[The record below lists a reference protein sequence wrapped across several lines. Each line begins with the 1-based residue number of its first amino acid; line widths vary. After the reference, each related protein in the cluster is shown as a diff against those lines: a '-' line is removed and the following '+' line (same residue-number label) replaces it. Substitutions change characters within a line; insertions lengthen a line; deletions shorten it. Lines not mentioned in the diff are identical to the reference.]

1 MVWLFLSVLLVV
13 VVYLAIQFP
22 AFRAM
27 LLIVIV
33 AGAGGLYYIK
43 VESDKSNVE
52 YEKRRELSRRL
63 DADREEQQ
71 RILDAE
77 AERRR
82 TQQALAEQQR
92 RQQALAE
99 QQRRTQQAALELAQR
114 RQTASRYIEIVS
126 HSIECP
132 YSAGV
137 GCGTY
142 SFTVGLRNRSRETI
156 SRVSVG
162 WVFLPQGQ
170 SGCPTSYPTRYQ
182 QTITLRPG
190 DTTVLNIDMRFDGPK
205 GETRY
210 CVGLTGIDIVP

>member
-13 VVYLAIQFP
+13 VVYLAIQFL

-27 LLIVIV
+27 LLIVML

-63 DADREEQQ
+63 DAEREE
-71 RILDAE
+71 
-77 AERRR
+77 
-82 TQQALAEQQR
+82 
-92 RQQALAE
+92 
-99 QQRRTQQAALELAQR
+99 QAALELAQR

-126 HSIECP
+126 ASIECP
-132 YSAGV
+132 FSSSFSQ
-137 GCGTY
+137 CGTY

-156 SRVSVG
+156 SRVFVG

-170 SGCPTSYPTRYQ
+170 SGCPTSYPTKYQ
-182 QTITLRPG
+182 KAVTLRPG
-190 DTTVLNIDMRFDGPK
+190 DTTVLNMDSMWDGPS
-205 GETRY
+205 GQFRY
-210 CVGLTGIDIVP
+210 CVRLTGIDIVP

>member
-27 LLIVIV
+27 LFIVMV

-43 VESDKSNVE
+43 VENDKSNVE
-52 YEKRRELSRRL
+52 YDKRRELSRRL
-63 DADREEQQ
+63 DAEREEQQ

-77 AERRR
+77 AER
-82 TQQALAEQQR
+82 R

-126 HSIECP
+126 TDIECP
-132 YSAGV
+132 YSWSTGA
-137 GCGTY
+137 
-142 SFTVGLRNRSRETI
+142 ED
-156 SRVSVG
+156 
-162 WVFLPQGQ
+162 
-170 SGCPTSYPTRYQ
+170 TR
-182 QTITLRPG
+182 L
-190 DTTVLNIDMRFDGPK
+190 L
-205 GETRY
+205 
-210 CVGLTGIDIVP
+210 

>member
-27 LLIVIV
+27 LFIVMV

-43 VESDKSNVE
+43 VENDKSNVE
-52 YEKRRELSRRL
+52 YDKRRELSRRL
-63 DADREEQQ
+63 DAEREEQQ

-77 AERRR
+77 AER
-82 TQQALAEQQR
+82 R

-126 HSIECP
+126 TNIECP
-132 YSAGV
+132 YSNSISR
-137 GCGTY
+137 CGTY
-142 SFTVGLRNRSRETI
+142 SFTVGLKNRSRETI
-156 SRVSVG
+156 SGVFVG

-170 SGCPTSYPTRYQ
+170 SRCPTSYPTKYQ
-182 QTITLRPG
+182 KTITLRPG
-190 DTTVLNIDMRFDGPK
+190 DTTVLNIDRMWDGPK
-205 GETRY
+205 GQFRY
-210 CVGLTGIDIVP
+210 CVGLTGVDIVP

>member
-43 VESDKSNVE
+43 VENDKSNVE
-52 YEKRRELSRRL
+52 YEKRRDLSRRL
-63 DADREEQQ
+63 AAEREEQQ

-77 AERRR
+77 AERRN
-82 TQQALAEQQR
+82 AEAERRNAEAERRNAEAERR

-99 QQRRTQQAALELAQR
+99 QQRRTQQVALELAQR

-126 HSIECP
+126 TNIECRYAP
-132 YSAGV
+132 V
-137 GCGTY
+137 
-142 SFTVGLRNRSRETI
+142 RS
-156 SRVSVG
+156 
-162 WVFLPQGQ
+162 
-170 SGCPTSYPTRYQ
+170 
-182 QTITLRPG
+182 
-190 DTTVLNIDMRFDGPK
+190 VLVHCRAEK
-205 GETRY
+205 
-210 CVGLTGIDIVP
+210 

>member
-27 LLIVIV
+27 LFIVMV

-43 VESDKSNVE
+43 VENDKSKVE
-52 YEKRRELSRRL
+52 YDKRMELSRRL
-63 DADREEQQ
+63 NAEREEQQ

-77 AERRR
+77 AER
-82 TQQALAEQQR
+82 R

-126 HSIECP
+126 TDIECP
-132 YSAGV
+132 YSV
-137 GCGTY
+137 VDGCGGY
-142 SFTVGLRNRSRETI
+142 SLTVGLRNRSRETI
-156 SRVSVG
+156 SGVFVG

-170 SGCPTSYPTRYQ
+170 SRCPTSYPTKYQ
-182 QTITLRPG
+182 KTITLRPG
-190 DTTVLNIDMRFDGPK
+190 DTTVLNIDRMWDGPK
-205 GETRY
+205 GQFRY
-210 CVGLTGIDIVP
+210 CVGLTGVDIVP

>member
-27 LLIVIV
+27 LFIVMV

-43 VESDKSNVE
+43 VENDKSNVE
-52 YEKRRELSRRL
+52 YDKRRELSRRL
-63 DADREEQQ
+63 DAEREEQQ

-77 AERRR
+77 AER
-82 TQQALAEQQR
+82 R

-126 HSIECP
+126 TDIECP
-132 YSAGV
+132 YSNSISR
-137 GCGTY
+137 CGTY
-142 SFTVGLRNRSRETI
+142 SFTVRLRNRSKETI
-156 SRVSVG
+156 SGVFVG
-162 WVFLPQGQ
+162 WVFMPERQ
-170 SGCPTSYPTRYQ
+170 SVCPTSYPTKNQ
-182 QTITLRPG
+182 KAVTLRPG
-190 DTTVLNIDMRFDGPK
+190 DTTVLNIDTRFEGPS
-205 GETRY
+205 GPFRY
-210 CVGLTGIDIVP
+210 CVALTGVDIVP